1 MSKAVS
7 FINMKGGVGK
17 TTSSV
22 TLAETYASQYGRKVL
37 LIDLDAQASASYAL
51 CGDEAYA
58 QAVADGKTL
67 AAFFDPLTQ
76 DEPLG
81 SMLDFVTPG
90 ESGGDGATID
100 VICAEPSLRYT
111 ERALIEH
118 YYAKRLARV
127 VTGSAPEGQTRRVM
141 RDALASMR
149 LKYDLIVIDCP
160 PGISIFAEAG
170 ITCSDLVVLPTIPD
184 YLSTLGLQE
193 LNTKFLRQIKRDGK
207 LAGRT
212 AILPTKFEQ
221 NNKTHLSYFRKLETM
236 VRDGEIEAV
245 LLDNAIAQSGVIAR
259 ALDSTNFGLSFKEK
273 YGAAAEDL
281 RAFCQEVTGLLD
293 HEQAA

>member
-1 MSKAVS
+1 MGKTVS

-22 TLAETYASQYGRKVL
+22 TLAETCAAEFGERVL

-51 CGDEAYA
+51 CGDDGYA
-58 QAVADGKTL
+58 QAVAEKRTL

-81 SMLDFVTPG
+81 AMRDFITPG
-90 ESGGDGATID
+90 LAAGESARID

-141 RDALASMR
+141 RDALHG
-149 LKYDLIVIDCP
+149 LKQIYDLIVIDCP

-170 ITCSDLVVLPTIPD
+170 ITCSDLVILPTIPD

-193 LNTKFLRQIKRDGK
+193 LNSKFLRQIKRDGN
-207 LAGRT
+207 LVGRT

-221 NNKTHLSYFRKLETM
+221 NNKIHQAYFRKLDQM
-236 VRDGEIEAV
+236 VREGEIEAV
-245 LLDNAIAQSGVIAR
+245 MFENFIAQSGVIAR
-259 ALDSTNFGLSFKEK
+259 ALDASNFGLGFKKK
-273 YGAAAEDL
+273 YGNACEDL
-281 RAFCQEVTGLLD
+281 RQWSQEVTGLLSHD
-293 HEQAA
+293 KAA